1 MKLQNFI
8 LNFFPKPHLGN
19 YSEFNFENKLLTPSH
34 NGLNSI
40 LSWPPNVFLILY
52 SIIEYTDKYRLLV
65 SPQPHFSWDSL
76 KRIKVMDIC
85 KSLDSSLNCQLN
97 SSGVIHDKNFL
108 LKKSMDCI
116 FNKNN
121 FNKNIYDLMNDELF
135 CESVFLLLVSI
146 DSFFKKNK
154 SGEVN
159 VNIKTALIKRNIR
172 KIALSRNKE
181 NINSSNLADNHDM
194 EGLIAQKYNTPQA
207 GLTMNNLTQNLTYI
221 KPSIKYHSV
230 INKSSDYKVNKKE
243 YNILFIPWPFI
254 VKEEYFTPSVFIT
267 PPHDIDNYF
276 GFFDYKPD
284 LNFSHQHFLS
294 YILSTIKRVGSLEL
308 IIFPETALSQKQ
320 FNNLQTLLI
329 DTFGENAPSLL
340 SGVYGN
346 NDGIGENYALLSFI
360 EESGNGFDTIRQDKH
375 HRWFLERNQLR
386 NYNLASS
393 LDPNKK
399 WWENIAIG
407 RRKLTTLHTNNG
419 VSLCPLV
426 CEDLARQEPVA
437 QAVRSIGPNLVVS
450 LLLDGPQISSRW
462 PGKYSAVLSDD
473 PGSSVLSVT
482 AFGMTQRSTG
492 LGFNPSNQVALWSEP
507 GKGSETLE
515 VPSVDHAIVL
525 ELEIDQIE
533 MWSLDGRCEKKPILR
548 KRMHSTIALDTSHS
562 VMALKQG
569 ISKFLSSRRSHV

>member
-8 LNFFPKPHLGN
+8 LNFFPKPHLRK
-19 YSEFNFENKLLTPSH
+19 YKEFGFENRLRTPYH
-34 NGLNSI
+34 DGLNSI
-40 LSWPPNVFLILY
+40 LSWPPNTFLILH

-65 SPQPHFSWDSL
+65 SPQPHFSWDKI
-76 KRIKVMDIC
+76 KRKKVEDIC
-85 KSLDSSLNCQLN
+85 ESLDNYLNCQIN
-97 SSGVIHDKNFL
+97 SLGTTHDKDFI
-108 LKKSMDCI
+108 LKKSLDCI
-116 FNKNN
+116 FNKKN
-121 FNKNIYDLMNDELF
+121 FDKNIYDLMNNESF
-135 CESVFLLLVSI
+135 CESVFLLLISI
-146 DSFFKKNK
+146 DSFFKKSNA
-154 SGEVN
+154 GELN
-159 VNIKTALIKRNIR
+159 VNIKAALIIR
-172 KIALSRNKE
+172 KITLFRLGNKQ

-194 EGLIAQKYNTPQA
+194 EGLVTQKFNTPQS
-207 GLTMNNLTQNLTYI
+207 GLTMNNLTQNLACI
-221 KPSIKYHSV
+221 KPAIKYHSV
-230 INKSSDYKVNKKE
+230 TNKSSDYKSHKKE

-254 VKEEYFTPSVFIT
+254 VKEEYFSPSSFSSNK
-267 PPHDIDNYF
+267 HDIDSYF

-284 LNFSHQHFLS
+284 SIFSHQHFLS

-308 IIFPETALSQKQ
+308 IIFPESALSQKQ
-320 FNNLQTLLI
+320 FNSLKTLLFE
-329 DTFGENAPSLL
+329 TFGENAPSLL
-340 SGVYGN
+340 SGVYSS
-346 NDGIGENYALLSFI
+346 NDDIGENYALLSFI

-393 LDPNKK
+393 LDPSKK
-399 WWENIAIG
+399 WWENISIG

-419 VSLCPLV
+419 VSLCPLI

-492 LGFNPSNQVALWSEP
+492 LGFKPSTQIALWSEP

-515 VPSVDHAIVL
+515 LPSADHAIVL
-525 ELEIDQIE
+525 ELEIEQTG
-533 MWSLDGRCEKKPILR
+533 MWSLDGRCETKPILR
-548 KRMHSTIALDTSHS
+548 KRMHSTIALDTTQS
-562 VMALKQG
+562 VTALKQG
-569 ISKFLSSRRSHV
+569 IAKFLNSRRSHV